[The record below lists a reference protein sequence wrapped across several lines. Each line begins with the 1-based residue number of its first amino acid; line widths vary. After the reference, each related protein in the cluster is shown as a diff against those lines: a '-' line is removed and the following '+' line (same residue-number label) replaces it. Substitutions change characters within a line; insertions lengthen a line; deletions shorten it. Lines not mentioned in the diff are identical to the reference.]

1 MKDYREKDVDGII
14 CIAKD
19 PNGFLVPMKARVTVR
34 MTSDKIGQSLSLAV
48 GNIMISI
55 PLESVRNIVRVTGK
69 EKSE

>member
-1 MKDYREKDVDGII
+1 MRDYREKTVDGII

-19 PNGFLVPMKARVTVR
+19 PNGYPVPMKTKVTVR
-34 MTSDKIGQSLSLAV
+34 MTSDKIGQSLSFNA

-69 EKSE
+69 E